1 MPETPGNPRHAEAL
15 IDSDRGTMADN
26 HRAARD
32 ASMSRA
38 HILAAHPQN
47 EDIRALHAWI
57 QASPTERKKP
67 EYVSYTQRENNLQE
81 AIKAVIQ
88 SSARL
93 ADIYVTQ
100 ALEEL
105 TNDTDGEV
113 SAASAWHTHFALE
126 ESELCSRV
134 MGLIHP
140 NSNIPLIATDT
151 NHIISMTQSAA
162 LHATSLVFQLARV
175 FLAGRTQEEGL
186 SDAIVNTAEHM
197 LNIHAPAI
205 SQPDIV

>member
-1 MPETPGNPRHAEAL
+1 
-15 IDSDRGTMADN
+15 MADN
-26 HRAARD
+26 HREARD
-32 ASMSRA
+32 ANMLRA
-38 HILAAHPQN
+38 YMLAAHPKN

-57 QASPTERKKP
+57 QASPAERKKP
-67 EYVSYTQRENNLQE
+67 EFVSYTQRENNLQE
-81 AIKAVIQ
+81 AIRAVIQ

-113 SAASAWHTHFALE
+113 SAASVWHLYFAQE
-126 ESELCSRV
+126 ESGLYSRV

-151 NHIISMTQSAA
+151 THIISMTQNAA

-175 FLAGRTQEEGL
+175 FLTGRTQEEGL
-186 SDAIVNTAEHM
+186 PDAIVNTAEHM
-197 LNIHAPAI
+197 LNIHAPTI
-205 SQPDIV
+205 PRPDTV